1 MKFENNNKDIIKKIT
16 KRSLKA
22 NKIRNIFAVI
32 AIVLTTFMISA
43 IFTLAISYAKN
54 YQIMNLRY
62 QGTTATTFLANPT
75 DKQIKEIENL
85 DISKNIGQ
93 EINVGNV
100 SKESLDNNK
109 TNIFIKYLNKENWEN
124 QLTPCISG
132 IKGNYPTKEN
142 EIMLSKLALEF
153 LNKENSK
160 IGDKIKISYDMNG
173 KTVEKEFILSGY
185 FTSYDYIK
193 DSGYMFVSEKFV
205 YNKNLSLEK
214 NGQLLITLQK
224 NKKAEAPNLLKSKV
238 SLNENQKFEYNYD
251 AEEDS
256 NSIKVAAVIIGSIIG
271 AFIVISGYLIIY
283 NILYIAVTKNIQFY
297 GLLKTIGTSPKQI
310 KKIVKLEGLKLS
322 IIGIPIGIILAV
334 IVSYLIVPLALEGMA
349 SGTYYEKMMENKIY
363 FEPIV
368 FILSI
373 LFSLFT
379 VLISCKKPSK
389 IASSISPIEAMK
401 YSGQKTKKEKK
412 NRNSTKGGK
421 LYKMAWYNV
430 FRDKKRAILVF
441 LSLFMGIMAFLG
453 VNTFIN
459 SVSVENY
466 ANRYLNNDFEL
477 QAYYDDNSGIDN
489 KVINEIEK
497 IEGINSV
504 ETLKASMLQMDMNE
518 KIIKP
523 LLKAAYERH
532 GEDESALQ
540 TYLDKV
546 KKNPSEFSPW
556 VVGVE
561 DKTIERFNEENEEK
575 IDLEAFKN
583 GKLALIESFY
593 YSKGK
598 KLDFS
603 GKKITLKNAD
613 KNKTMSFNTRMF
625 FNDESG
631 ILSFNGSNVL
641 GVPTIYVSSS
651 ALNKLDKNLNVDK
664 IYIDVDDKYDSKVK
678 SKLKTIA
685 SESRLVLESKTDK
698 IESFNKS
705 SLMMNV
711 VGGGISIILIFIGLL
726 NFINVMVTNANVRL
740 QELAI
745 MESIGMTKKQIKKML
760 TIEGA
765 YYASITTLLTCT
777 LGMGMV
783 YLIAQLTK
791 NIADYAEFVF
801 PGMELI
807 SLITLIFTVCLITP
821 VMVYKYSSKKTV
833 TERLREIEK

>member
-54 YQIMNLRY
+54 YQIMNLRD

-109 TNIFIKYLNKENWEN
+109 TNIFIKYLDKENWEN

-477 QAYYDDNSGIDN
+477 QAYYDDNSGIDK

-726 NFINVMVTNANVRL
+726 NFINVMVTNVNVRL

-745 MESIGMTKKQIKKML
+745 MESIGMTKKQIKNML

-821 VMVYKYSSKKTV
+821 VMAYKYSSKKTV

>member
-54 YQIMNLRY
+54 YQIMNLRD

-109 TNIFIKYLNKENWEN
+109 TNIFIKYLDKENWES

-214 NGQLLITLQK
+214 NGQLLITLQN

-310 KKIVKLEGLKLS
+310 KKIVKSEGLKLS

-598 KLDFS
+598 ELDFS

-726 NFINVMVTNANVRL
+726 NFINVMVTNVNVRL

-745 MESIGMTKKQIKKML
+745 MESIGMTKKQIKKRKKNNL
-760 TIEGA
+760 TPLE
-765 YYASITTLLTCT
+765 
-777 LGMGMV
+777 LGCS
-783 YLIAQLTK
+783 
-791 NIADYAEFVF
+791 F
-801 PGMELI
+801 
-807 SLITLIFTVCLITP
+807 
-821 VMVYKYSSKKTV
+821 
-833 TERLREIEK
+833 

>member
-54 YQIMNLRY
+54 YQIMNLRD
-62 QGTTATTFLANPT
+62 QGTTATTFLTNPT

-85 DISKNIGQ
+85 NISKNIGQ

-100 SKESLDNNK
+100 SNESLDNNK
-109 TNIFIKYLNKENWEN
+109 TNIFIKYLDKENWEK
-124 QLTPCISG
+124 QLTPCISD

-153 LNKENSK
+153 LNKENAK
-160 IGDKIKISYDMNG
+160 IGDKIKISYEING
-173 KTVEKEFILSGY
+173 KKLEEEFILTGY

-193 DSGYMFVSEKFV
+193 DSGYIFVSKEFV
-205 YNKNLSLEK
+205 DNKNLSLEK
-214 NGQLLITLQK
+214 NGQLLMTLQS
-224 NKKAEAPNLLKSKV
+224 NKKAEAPELLKSKV
-238 SLNENQKFEYNYD
+238 SLNKNQRFEYNYD
-251 AEEDS
+251 AEADS
-256 NSIKVAAVIIGSIIG
+256 NSIKVAAVMIGSIIG

-310 KKIVKLEGLKLS
+310 KKIVKSEGLRLS
-322 IIGIPIGIILAV
+322 IIGIPIGVMLSV
-334 IVSYLIVPLALEGMA
+334 IVSYLIVPFALEGMA
-349 SGTYYEKMMENKIY
+349 SGTYYETMMENKIY

-379 VLISCKKPSK
+379 VFISCKKPAK
-389 IASSISPIEAMK
+389 IASSISPVEAMK

-421 LYKMAWYNV
+421 LHKMAWYNV

-466 ANRYLNNDFEL
+466 ANRYLNNDFAL
-477 QAYYDDNSGIDN
+477 QTYYDDNSGIDN
-489 KVINEIEK
+489 KVIKEVEN

-518 KIIKP
+518 KIMKP
-523 LLKAAYERH
+523 LLKSAYERH

-556 VVGVE
+556 VVGIE
-561 DKTIERFNEENEEK
+561 DKTIERFNEKNEEK
-575 IDLEAFKN
+575 IDIEAFKN

-593 YSKGK
+593 YSKEDG
-598 KLDFS
+598 LDFS
-603 GKKITLKNAD
+603 GEKITLRNAD
-613 KNKTMSFNTRMF
+613 KNKTMSFDARMF

-631 ILSFNGSNVL
+631 ILNFHESNVL

-651 ALNKLDKNLNVDK
+651 VLNKLDNNSNIDR
-664 IYIDVDDKYDSKVK
+664 IYIDVEDKYDSNVK
-678 SKLKTIA
+678 NKLKTIV
-685 SESRLVLESKTDK
+685 SENRLVLESKTDK

-705 SLMMNV
+705 SVMMNV

-726 NFINVMVTNANVRL
+726 NFINVMVTNVNVRL

-777 LGMGMV
+777 LGMGVV

-807 SLITLIFTVCLITP
+807 FLITLIFAVCLITP
-821 VMVYKYSSKKTV
+821 VMAYKYSSKKTV

>member
-1 MKFENNNKDIIKKIT
+1 
-16 KRSLKA
+16 
-22 NKIRNIFAVI
+22 
-32 AIVLTTFMISA
+32 
-43 IFTLAISYAKN
+43 
-54 YQIMNLRY
+54 
-62 QGTTATTFLANPT
+62 
-75 DKQIKEIENL
+75 
-85 DISKNIGQ
+85 
-93 EINVGNV
+93 
-100 SKESLDNNK
+100 
-109 TNIFIKYLNKENWEN
+109 
-124 QLTPCISG
+124 
-132 IKGNYPTKEN
+132 
-142 EIMLSKLALEF
+142 MLSKLALEF

-214 NGQLLITLQK
+214 NGQLLITLQN

-598 KLDFS
+598 ELDFS

-641 GVPTIYVSSS
+641 GVPKIYVSSS

-726 NFINVMVTNANVRL
+726 NFINVMVTNVNVRL

-821 VMVYKYSSKKTV
+821 VMAYKYSSKKTV

>member
-16 KRSLKA
+16 KRSLRA

-54 YQIMNLRY
+54 YQIMNLRD

-85 DISKNIGQ
+85 NISKNIGK

-100 SKESLDNNK
+100 SNESLDNNK
-109 TNIFIKYLNKENWEN
+109 TNIFIKYLDKENWEK
-124 QLTPCISG
+124 QLTPCISDIQG
-132 IKGNYPTKEN
+132 SYPTKEN
-142 EIMLSKLALEF
+142 EIMVSKLALKF
-153 LNKENSK
+153 LNKENAK
-160 IGDKIKISYDMNG
+160 IGDKIKISYDING
-173 KTVEKEFILSGY
+173 KIVEEEFILTGY

-193 DSGYMFVSEKFV
+193 DSGYIFVSKEFV
-205 YNKNLSLEK
+205 DNNNLSLEK
-214 NGQLLITLQK
+214 NGQLLMTLQS
-224 NKKAEAPNLLKSKV
+224 NKKAEAPELLKSKV
-238 SLNENQKFEYNYD
+238 SLNKNQRFEYNYD
-251 AEEDS
+251 AEADS
-256 NSIKVAAVIIGSIIG
+256 NSIKVAAVMIGSIIG

-283 NILYIAVTKNIQFY
+283 NILYIAVIKNIQFY

-310 KKIVKLEGLKLS
+310 KRIVKSEGLKLC

-334 IVSYLIVPLALEGMA
+334 IVSYLIVPLALEGMT

-379 VLISCKKPSK
+379 VFISCKKPAK
-389 IASSISPIEAMK
+389 IASSISPVEAMK

-421 LYKMAWYNV
+421 LHKMAWYNV

-466 ANRYLNNDFEL
+466 ANKYLNNDFEL
-477 QAYYDDNSGIDN
+477 QTYYDDKGGIDN
-489 KVINEIEK
+489 KVIKEIEN

-523 LLKAAYERH
+523 LLKSAYERY

-546 KKNPSEFSPW
+546 KKNPSELSPW
-556 VVGVE
+556 VVGIE
-561 DKTIERFNEENEEK
+561 DRTIERFNEKNEEK

-593 YSKGK
+593 YSKEDG
-598 KLDFS
+598 LDFS
-603 GKKITLKNAD
+603 GEKITLRNAD
-613 KNKTMSFNTRMF
+613 KNKTMSFDARMF

-631 ILSFNGSNVL
+631 ILNFHGSNVL

-651 ALNKLDKNLNVDK
+651 VLNKLDNNLNVDR
-664 IYIDVDDKYDSKVK
+664 IYIDVEDKYDSKVK
-678 SKLKTIA
+678 NKLKTIE
-685 SESRLVLESKTDK
+685 SENRLVLESKTDMM
-698 IESFNKS
+698 ESFNKS
-705 SLMMNV
+705 SMMMNV

-726 NFINVMVTNANVRL
+726 NFINVMVTNVNVRL

-765 YYASITTLLTCT
+765 YYASITALLTCT
-777 LGMGMV
+777 LGMGVV

-807 SLITLIFTVCLITP
+807 FLITLIFAVCLIAP
-821 VMVYKYSSKKTV
+821 VMAYKYSSKKTV

>member
-54 YQIMNLRY
+54 YQIMNLRD

-109 TNIFIKYLNKENWEN
+109 TNIFIKYLDKENWEN

-214 NGQLLITLQK
+214 NGQLLITLQN

-256 NSIKVAAVIIGSIIG
+256 NSIKVAAVMIGSIIG

-310 KKIVKLEGLKLS
+310 KKIVKSEGLKLS

-598 KLDFS
+598 ELDFS

-705 SLMMNV
+705 SVMMNV

-726 NFINVMVTNANVRL
+726 NFINVMVTNVNVRL

-745 MESIGMTKKQIKKML
+745 MESIGMTKKQIKNML

-821 VMVYKYSSKKTV
+821 VMAYKYSSKKTV

>member
-54 YQIMNLRY
+54 YQIMNLRD

-109 TNIFIKYLNKENWEN
+109 TNIFIKYLDKENWEN

-214 NGQLLITLQK
+214 NGQLLITLQN

-256 NSIKVAAVIIGSIIG
+256 NSIKVAAVMIGSIIG

-310 KKIVKLEGLKLS
+310 KKIVKSEGLKLS

-598 KLDFS
+598 ELDFS

-705 SLMMNV
+705 SVMMNV

-726 NFINVMVTNANVRL
+726 NFINVMVTNVNVRL

-821 VMVYKYSSKKTV
+821 VMAYKYSSKKTV

>member
-54 YQIMNLRY
+54 YQIMNLRD

-75 DKQIKEIENL
+75 DKQIKEIKNL

-109 TNIFIKYLNKENWEN
+109 TNIFMKYLDKENWEN
-124 QLTPCISG
+124 QLTPCISD

-142 EIMLSKLALEF
+142 EIMLSELALKF
-153 LNKENSK
+153 LNKENAK
-160 IGDKIKISYDMNG
+160 IGDKIKISYDING
-173 KTVEKEFILSGY
+173 KIVEEEFILTGY

-193 DSGYMFVSEKFV
+193 DSGYMFVSKEFV
-205 YNKNLSLEK
+205 DNNNLSLEK
-214 NGQLLITLQK
+214 NGQLLITLQN
-224 NKKAEAPNLLKSKV
+224 NKKTEAPDLLKSKV
-238 SLNENQKFEYNYD
+238 SLNKNQRFEYNYD
-251 AEEDS
+251 AEADS

-310 KKIVKLEGLKLS
+310 KKIVKSEGLRLS

-334 IVSYLIVPLALEGMA
+334 IVSYLIVPLTLEGMA

-363 FEPIV
+363 FEPMV

-379 VLISCKKPSK
+379 VFISCKKPAK
-389 IASSISPIEAMK
+389 IASSISPVEAMK

-421 LYKMAWYNV
+421 LHKMAWYNV

-466 ANRYLNNDFEL
+466 ANKYLNNDFEL
-477 QAYYDDNSGIDN
+477 QPYYDDKGGIDN
-489 KVINEIEK
+489 KVIKEIEN

-523 LLKAAYERH
+523 LLKSAYEGH

-546 KKNPSEFSPW
+546 KKDPSELSPW

-561 DKTIERFNEENEEK
+561 DRTIERFNEKNEEK

-583 GKLALIESFY
+583 GKLALIESY
-593 YSKGK
+593 YSPDEKFDISK
-598 KLDFS
+598 E
-603 GKKITLKNAD
+603 KITLRNID
-613 KNKTMSFNTRMF
+613 KNKTMSFNALMF
-625 FNDESG
+625 NNDGG
-631 ILSFNGSNVL
+631 ILNFHGSNVL

-651 ALNKLDKNLNVDK
+651 VLNKLDNNLNIDR
-664 IYIDVDDKYDSKVK
+664 ICIDVKDKYDSKVK

-685 SESRLVLESKTDK
+685 SENRLVLESKTDM

-705 SLMMNV
+705 SVMMNV

-726 NFINVMVTNANVRL
+726 NFINVMVTNVNVRL

-760 TIEGA
+760 IIEGA

-777 LGMGMV
+777 LGMGVV

-807 SLITLIFTVCLITP
+807 FLITLIFAVCLITP
-821 VMVYKYSSKKTV
+821 VMAYKYSSKKTV

>member
-54 YQIMNLRY
+54 YQIMNLRD

-109 TNIFIKYLNKENWEN
+109 TNIFIKYLDKENWEN

-726 NFINVMVTNANVRL
+726 NFINVMVTNVNVRL

-745 MESIGMTKKQIKKML
+745 MESIGMTKKQIKNML

-821 VMVYKYSSKKTV
+821 VMAYKYSSKKTV

>member
-32 AIVLTTFMISA
+32 AIALTTFMISA

-54 YQIMNLRY
+54 YQIMNLRD

-75 DKQIKEIENL
+75 DKQIKAIENL

-93 EINVGNV
+93 EINVGNI
-100 SKESLDNNK
+100 SQESLDNSK
-109 TNIFIKYLNKENWEN
+109 TNIFIKYLDKENWEN
-124 QLTPCISG
+124 QLTPCISD

-142 EIMLSKLALEF
+142 EIMLSKLALKF
-153 LNKENSK
+153 LNKENAK
-160 IGDKIKISYDMNG
+160 IGDKIKISYDING
-173 KTVEKEFILSGY
+173 KTVEEEFILTGY

-193 DSGYMFVSEKFV
+193 DSGYMFVSKEFV
-205 YNKNLSLEK
+205 DNSNISLEK
-214 NGQLLITLQK
+214 NGQLLITLQN
-224 NKKAEAPNLLKSKV
+224 NKKAEAPELLKSKI
-238 SLNENQKFEYNYD
+238 SLNKNQKFEYNYD
-251 AEEDS
+251 AEADS
-256 NSIKVAAVIIGSIIG
+256 KSIKVAAVMVGSIIG
-271 AFIVISGYLIIY
+271 AFIVMSGYLIIY
-283 NILYIAVTKNIQFY
+283 NILYISVTKNIQFY

-310 KKIVKLEGLKLS
+310 KKIVKSEGLRLS

-379 VLISCKKPSK
+379 VLISCKKPAK
-389 IASSISPIEAMK
+389 IASSISPVEAMK

-421 LYKMAWYNV
+421 LHKMAWYNV

-477 QAYYDDNSGIDN
+477 QPYYDDKGGIDN
-489 KVINEIEK
+489 KVIKEIED

-518 KIIKP
+518 KIINP
-523 LLKAAYERH
+523 LLKSAYERH

-546 KKNPSEFSPW
+546 KKDPSELSPW

-561 DKTIERFNEENEEK
+561 DRTIERFNEKNEEK

-583 GKLALIESFY
+583 GELALIESFY
-593 YSKGK
+593 YSKEDG
-598 KLDFS
+598 LDFS
-603 GKKITLKNAD
+603 GEKITLRNAD
-613 KNKTMSFNTRMF
+613 KNKTMSFDTKMF
-625 FNDESG
+625 FNDETG

-651 ALNKLDKNLNVDK
+651 VLNKLDKNLNVDK

-685 SESRLVLESKTDK
+685 SGNRLVLESKTDK

-705 SLMMNV
+705 SVMMNV

-726 NFINVMVTNANVRL
+726 NFINVMVTNVNVRL

-777 LGMGMV
+777 LGMGVV

-791 NIADYAEFVF
+791 DIADYAEFVF
-801 PGMELI
+801 PGKELI
-807 SLITLIFTVCLITP
+807 SLITLIFAVCLITP
-821 VMVYKYSSKKTV
+821 VMAYKYSSKKTV

>member
-54 YQIMNLRY
+54 YQIMNLRD

-109 TNIFIKYLNKENWEN
+109 TNIFIKYLDKENWEN

-214 NGQLLITLQK
+214 NGQLLITLQN

-256 NSIKVAAVIIGSIIG
+256 NSIKVAAVMIGSIIG

-310 KKIVKLEGLKLS
+310 KKIVKSEGLKLS

-598 KLDFS
+598 ELDFS

-726 NFINVMVTNANVRL
+726 NFINVMVTNVNVRL

-821 VMVYKYSSKKTV
+821 VMAYKYSSKKTV

>member
-54 YQIMNLRY
+54 YQIMNLRD

-109 TNIFIKYLNKENWEN
+109 TNIFIKYLDKENWEN

-214 NGQLLITLQK
+214 NGQLLITLQN

-598 KLDFS
+598 ELDFS

-726 NFINVMVTNANVRL
+726 NFINVMVTNVNVRL

-821 VMVYKYSSKKTV
+821 VMAYKYSSKKTV

>member
-54 YQIMNLRY
+54 YQIMNLRD

-109 TNIFIKYLNKENWEN
+109 TNIFIKYLDKENWEN

-214 NGQLLITLQK
+214 NGQLLITLQN

-256 NSIKVAAVIIGSIIG
+256 NSIKVAAVMIGSIIG

-593 YSKGK
+593 YFKGK
-598 KLDFS
+598 ELDFS

-726 NFINVMVTNANVRL
+726 NFINVMVTNVNVRL

>member
-54 YQIMNLRY
+54 YQIMNLRD

-109 TNIFIKYLNKENWEN
+109 TNIFIKYLDKENWEN

-214 NGQLLITLQK
+214 NGQLLITLQN

-256 NSIKVAAVIIGSIIG
+256 NSIKVAAVMIGSIIG

-310 KKIVKLEGLKLS
+310 KKIVKSEGLKLS

-593 YSKGK
+593 YSKWK
-598 KLDFS
+598 ELDFS

-705 SLMMNV
+705 SVMMNV

-726 NFINVMVTNANVRL
+726 NFINVMVTNVNVRL

-745 MESIGMTKKQIKKML
+745 MESIGMTKKQIKNML

-821 VMVYKYSSKKTV
+821 VMAYKYSSKKTV

>member
-54 YQIMNLRY
+54 YQIMNLRD

-109 TNIFIKYLNKENWEN
+109 TNIFIKYLDKENWEN

-214 NGQLLITLQK
+214 NGQLLITLQN

-256 NSIKVAAVIIGSIIG
+256 NSIKVAAVMIGSIIG

-598 KLDFS
+598 ELDFS

-726 NFINVMVTNANVRL
+726 NFINVMVTNVNVRL

-821 VMVYKYSSKKTV
+821 VMAYKYSSKKTV

>member
-54 YQIMNLRY
+54 YQIMNLRD

-109 TNIFIKYLNKENWEN
+109 TNIFIKYLDKENWES

-214 NGQLLITLQK
+214 NGQLLITLQN

-310 KKIVKLEGLKLS
+310 KKIVKSEGLKLS

-598 KLDFS
+598 ELDFS

-726 NFINVMVTNANVRL
+726 NFINVMVTNVNVRL

-821 VMVYKYSSKKTV
+821 VMAYKYSSKKTV

>member
-54 YQIMNLRY
+54 YQIMNLRD

-109 TNIFIKYLNKENWEN
+109 TNIFIKYLDKENWEN

-256 NSIKVAAVIIGSIIG
+256 NSIKVAAVMIGSIIG

-310 KKIVKLEGLKLS
+310 KKIVKSEGLKLS

-379 VLISCKKPSK
+379 VLISCKKTSK

-532 GEDESALQ
+532 VEDESALQ

-598 KLDFS
+598 ELDFS

-726 NFINVMVTNANVRL
+726 NFINVMVTNVNVRL

-821 VMVYKYSSKKTV
+821 VMAYKYSSKKTV

>member
-54 YQIMNLRY
+54 YQIMNLRD

-109 TNIFIKYLNKENWEN
+109 TNIFIKYLDKENWEN

-214 NGQLLITLQK
+214 NGQLLITLQN

-598 KLDFS
+598 ELDFS

-705 SLMMNV
+705 SVMMNV

-726 NFINVMVTNANVRL
+726 NFINVMVTNVNVRL

-745 MESIGMTKKQIKKML
+745 MESIGMTKKQIKNML

-821 VMVYKYSSKKTV
+821 VMAYKYSSKKTV

>member
-54 YQIMNLRY
+54 YQIMNLRD

-75 DKQIKEIENL
+75 DKQIKEIESL

-100 SKESLDNNK
+100 SNESLDNNK
-109 TNIFIKYLNKENWEN
+109 TNIFIKYLDKENWEN
-124 QLTPCISG
+124 QLTPCISD

-142 EIMLSKLALEF
+142 EIMVSKLALKF
-153 LNKENSK
+153 LNKENAK
-160 IGDKIKISYDMNG
+160 IGDKIKISYDING
-173 KTVEKEFILSGY
+173 KIVEEEFILSGY

-193 DSGYMFVSEKFV
+193 DSGYMFVSKQFV
-205 YNKNLSLEK
+205 DNKNLSLEK
-214 NGQLLITLQK
+214 NGQLLITLQS
-224 NKKAEAPNLLKSKV
+224 NKKAEAPEFLKSKV
-238 SLNENQKFEYNYD
+238 SLNKNQRFEYNYD
-251 AEEDS
+251 AEADS
-256 NSIKVAAVIIGSIIG
+256 NSIKVAAVMIGSIIG

-283 NILYIAVTKNIQFY
+283 NILYIAVIKNIQFY

-310 KKIVKLEGLKLS
+310 KRIVKSEGLRLC

-334 IVSYLIVPLALEGMA
+334 IVSYLIVPLALEGMV

-363 FEPIV
+363 FEPMV

-379 VLISCKKPSK
+379 VFISCKKPAK
-389 IASSISPIEAMK
+389 IASSISPVEAMK

-421 LYKMAWYNV
+421 LHKMAWYNV

-466 ANRYLNNDFEL
+466 ANKYLKNDFEL
-477 QAYYDDNSGIDN
+477 QNYYDDNSGIDN
-489 KVINEIEK
+489 KVIKEIEN

-523 LLKAAYERH
+523 LLKPAYERH

-546 KKNPSEFSPW
+546 KKDPSELSPW

-561 DKTIERFNEENEEK
+561 DRTIERFNEKNEEK
-575 IDLEAFKN
+575 IDIEAFKN
-583 GKLALIESFY
+583 GEIALIESYY
-593 YSKGK
+593 YSKED

-603 GKKITLKNAD
+603 DEKITLRNAD
-613 KNKTMSFNTRMF
+613 KNKTMSFDTKMF
-625 FNDESG
+625 FHDETG
-631 ILSFNGSNVL
+631 ILSFHGSNVL

-651 ALNKLDKNLNVDK
+651 VLNKLDKNLNVDR
-664 IYIDVDDKYDSKVK
+664 IYIDVEEKYDSNVK
-678 SKLKTIA
+678 NKLKTIA
-685 SESRLVLESKTDK
+685 SENRLVLESKTDMM
-698 IESFNKS
+698 ESFNKS
-705 SLMMNV
+705 SMMMNV

-726 NFINVMVTNANVRL
+726 NFINVMVTNVNVRL

-777 LGMGMV
+777 LGMGVV

-807 SLITLIFTVCLITP
+807 FLITLIFAVCLITP
-821 VMVYKYSSKKTV
+821 VMAYKYSSKKTV

>member
-32 AIVLTTFMISA
+32 AIALTTFMISD

-54 YQIMNLRY
+54 YQIMNLRD

-85 DISKNIGQ
+85 DISKNIGK
-93 EINVGNV
+93 EINVGSV
-100 SKESLDNNK
+100 SKKSLNNNK
-109 TNIFIKYLNKENWEN
+109 TNIFIKYLDKENWEN
-124 QLTPCISG
+124 QLTPCISD

-153 LNKENSK
+153 LNKENAN
-160 IGDKIKISYDMNG
+160 IGDKIKISYEIDG
-173 KTVEKEFILSGY
+173 KNFEEELILAGY

-193 DSGYMFVSEKFV
+193 DSGYMFVSETFV
-205 YNKNLSLEK
+205 DKNNLSLEK
-214 NGQLLITLQK
+214 NGQLLITLQN
-224 NKKAEAPNLLKSKV
+224 NKKSEAPDLLQSKV
-238 SLNENQKFEYNYD
+238 SLNKNQKFEYNYD
-251 AEEDS
+251 AEADS
-256 NSIKVAAVIIGSIIG
+256 SSIKGAALMIGSIIG

-297 GLLKTIGTSPKQI
+297 GLLKTIGASPKQI
-310 KKIVKLEGLKLS
+310 KKIVKSEGLRLS
-322 IIGIPIGIILAV
+322 IIGIPIGLILAV

-363 FEPIV
+363 FEPVV

-379 VLISCKKPSK
+379 VFISCKKPAK
-389 IASSISPIEAMK
+389 IASTISAVEAMK

-421 LYKMAWYNV
+421 LHKMAWYNV

-477 QAYYDDNSGIDN
+477 QPYYDDEGGIDN
-489 KVINEIEK
+489 KVIKEIEK

-523 LLKAAYERH
+523 LLKSAYERH

-540 TYLDKV
+540 IYLDKV
-546 KKNPSEFSPW
+546 KKDPSELSPW

-561 DKTIERFNEENEEK
+561 DRTIERFNEKNEEK
-575 IDLEAFKN
+575 IDIEAFKN

-593 YSKGK
+593 YSKEDGP
-598 KLDFS
+598 DFS
-603 GKKITLKNAD
+603 GEKITLKNVD
-613 KNKTMSFNTRMF
+613 KNKTMSFDTKMF
-625 FNDESG
+625 FYDETE
-631 ILSFNGSNVL
+631 ILNFHGSNVL
-641 GVPTIYVSSS
+641 GVPTVYVSSS
-651 ALNKLDKNLNVDK
+651 VLNKLDNKLNVDR
-664 IYIDVDDKYDSKVK
+664 IYIDVDDENDSKVK
-678 SKLKTIA
+678 SKLKTIVN
-685 SESRLVLESKTDK
+685 ENRLVLESKTDK
-698 IESFNKS
+698 IESFKKS
-705 SLMMNV
+705 SMMMNV

-726 NFINVMVTNANVRL
+726 NFINVMVTNVNVRL

-777 LGMGMV
+777 LGMGVV
-783 YLIAQLTK
+783 YFISQLTK

-807 SLITLIFTVCLITP
+807 SLITLIFTVCLIAP
-821 VMVYKYSSKKTV
+821 VMAYKYSSKKTV

>member
-1 MKFENNNKDIIKKIT
+1 MKFENNKDIIKKIT

-54 YQIMNLRY
+54 YQIMNLRD

-109 TNIFIKYLNKENWEN
+109 TNIFIKYLDKENWEN

-185 FTSYDYIK
+185 FTSYGYIK

-214 NGQLLITLQK
+214 NGQLLITLQN

-256 NSIKVAAVIIGSIIG
+256 NSIKVAAVMIGSIIG

-310 KKIVKLEGLKLS
+310 KKIVKSEGLKLS

-598 KLDFS
+598 ELDFS

-726 NFINVMVTNANVRL
+726 NFINVMVTNVNVRL

-821 VMVYKYSSKKTV
+821 VMAYKYSSKKTV

>member
-32 AIVLTTFMISA
+32 AIALTTFMISA

-54 YQIMNLRY
+54 YQVMNLRD

-75 DKQIKEIENL
+75 DKQIKAIENL

-93 EINVGNV
+93 EINVGNI
-100 SKESLDNNK
+100 SQESLDNSK
-109 TNIFIKYLNKENWEN
+109 TNIFIKYLDKENWEN
-124 QLTPCISG
+124 QLTPCISD

-142 EIMLSKLALEF
+142 EIMLSKLALKF
-153 LNKENSK
+153 LNKENAK
-160 IGDKIKISYDMNG
+160 IGDKIKISYDING
-173 KTVEKEFILSGY
+173 KTVEEEFILTGY

-193 DSGYMFVSEKFV
+193 DSGYMFVSKEFV
-205 YNKNLSLEK
+205 DNSNISLEK
-214 NGQLLITLQK
+214 NGQLLITLQN
-224 NKKAEAPNLLKSKV
+224 NKKAEAPELLKSKI
-238 SLNENQKFEYNYD
+238 SLNKNQKFEYNYD
-251 AEEDS
+251 AEADS
-256 NSIKVAAVIIGSIIG
+256 KSIKVAAVMVGSIIG
-271 AFIVISGYLIIY
+271 AFIVMSGYLIIY
-283 NILYIAVTKNIQFY
+283 NILYISVTKNIQFY

-310 KKIVKLEGLKLS
+310 KKIVKSEGLRLS

-349 SGTYYEKMMENKIY
+349 SGTYYEKMIENKIY

-379 VLISCKKPSK
+379 VLISCKKPAK
-389 IASSISPIEAMK
+389 IASSISPVEAMK

-421 LYKMAWYNV
+421 LHKMAWYNV

-477 QAYYDDNSGIDN
+477 QPYYDDKGGIDN
-489 KVINEIEK
+489 KVIKEIED

-523 LLKAAYERH
+523 LLKSAYERH

-546 KKNPSEFSPW
+546 KKDPSELSPW

-561 DKTIERFNEENEEK
+561 DRTIERFNEKNEEK

-583 GKLALIESFY
+583 GELALIESFY
-593 YSKGK
+593 YSKEDG
-598 KLDFS
+598 LDFS
-603 GKKITLKNAD
+603 GEKITLRNAD
-613 KNKTMSFNTRMF
+613 KNKTMSFDTKMF
-625 FNDESG
+625 FNDETG

-651 ALNKLDKNLNVDK
+651 VLNKLDKNLNVDK

-685 SESRLVLESKTDK
+685 SGNRLVLESKTDK

-705 SLMMNV
+705 SVMMNV

-726 NFINVMVTNANVRL
+726 NFINVMVTNVNVRL

-777 LGMGMV
+777 LGMGVV

-791 NIADYAEFVF
+791 DIADYAEFVF
-801 PGMELI
+801 PGKELI
-807 SLITLIFTVCLITP
+807 SLITLIFAVCLITP
-821 VMVYKYSSKKTV
+821 VMAYKYSSKKTV

>member
-54 YQIMNLRY
+54 YQIMNLRD

-109 TNIFIKYLNKENWEN
+109 TNIFIKYLDKENWEN

-214 NGQLLITLQK
+214 NGQLLITLQN

-598 KLDFS
+598 ELDFS

-726 NFINVMVTNANVRL
+726 NFINVMVTNVNVRL

-745 MESIGMTKKQIKKML
+745 MESIGMTKKQIKNML

-821 VMVYKYSSKKTV
+821 VMAYKYSSKKTV

>member
-54 YQIMNLRY
+54 YQIMNLRD

-109 TNIFIKYLNKENWEN
+109 TNIFIKYLDKENWEN

-523 LLKAAYERH
+523 LLKVAYERH

-726 NFINVMVTNANVRL
+726 NFINVMVTNVNVRL

-745 MESIGMTKKQIKKML
+745 MESIGMTKKQIKNML

-821 VMVYKYSSKKTV
+821 VMAYKYSSKKTV

>member
-54 YQIMNLRY
+54 YQIMNLRD

-613 KNKTMSFNTRMF
+613 KNKTMSFNTRML

-726 NFINVMVTNANVRL
+726 NFINVMVTNVNVRL

>member
-32 AIVLTTFMISA
+32 AIALTTFMISA

-54 YQIMNLRY
+54 YQIMNLRD

-75 DKQIKEIENL
+75 DKQIKAIENL

-93 EINVGNV
+93 EINVGNI
-100 SKESLDNNK
+100 SQESLDNSK
-109 TNIFIKYLNKENWEN
+109 TNIFIKYLDKENWEN
-124 QLTPCISG
+124 QLTPCISD
-132 IKGNYPTKEN
+132 IKGNYHTKEN
-142 EIMLSKLALEF
+142 EIMLSKLALKF
-153 LNKENSK
+153 LNKENAK
-160 IGDKIKISYDMNG
+160 IGDKIKISYDING
-173 KTVEKEFILSGY
+173 KTVEEEFILTGY

-193 DSGYMFVSEKFV
+193 DSGYMFVSKEFV
-205 YNKNLSLEK
+205 DNSNISLEK
-214 NGQLLITLQK
+214 NGQLLITLQN
-224 NKKAEAPNLLKSKV
+224 NKKAEAPELLKSKI
-238 SLNENQKFEYNYD
+238 SLNKNQKFEYNYD
-251 AEEDS
+251 AEADS
-256 NSIKVAAVIIGSIIG
+256 KSIKVAAVMVGSIIG
-271 AFIVISGYLIIY
+271 AFIVMSGYLIIY
-283 NILYIAVTKNIQFY
+283 NILYISVTKNIQFY

-310 KKIVKLEGLKLS
+310 KKIVKSEGLRLS

-379 VLISCKKPSK
+379 VLISCKKPAK
-389 IASSISPIEAMK
+389 IASSISPVEAMK

-421 LYKMAWYNV
+421 LHKMAWYNV

-477 QAYYDDNSGIDN
+477 QPYYDDKGGIDN
-489 KVINEIEK
+489 KVIKEIED

-504 ETLKASMLQMDMNE
+504 ETLKASMLQMDVNE

-523 LLKAAYERH
+523 LLKSAYERH

-546 KKNPSEFSPW
+546 KKDPSELSPW

-561 DKTIERFNEENEEK
+561 DRTIERFNEKNEEK

-583 GKLALIESFY
+583 GELALIESFY
-593 YSKGK
+593 YSKEDG
-598 KLDFS
+598 LDFS
-603 GKKITLKNAD
+603 GEKITLRNAD
-613 KNKTMSFNTRMF
+613 KNKTMSFDTKMF
-625 FNDESG
+625 FNDETG

-651 ALNKLDKNLNVDK
+651 VLNKLDKNLNVDK

-685 SESRLVLESKTDK
+685 SGNRLVLESKTDK

-705 SLMMNV
+705 SVMMNV

-726 NFINVMVTNANVRL
+726 NFINVMVTNVNVRL

-777 LGMGMV
+777 LGMGVV

-801 PGMELI
+801 PGKELI
-807 SLITLIFTVCLITP
+807 SLITLIFAVCLITP
-821 VMVYKYSSKKTV
+821 VMAYKYSSKKTV

>member
-54 YQIMNLRY
+54 YQIMNLRD

-75 DKQIKEIENL
+75 DKQIKEIKNL

-109 TNIFIKYLNKENWEN
+109 TNIFMKYLDKENWEN
-124 QLTPCISG
+124 QLTPCISD

-142 EIMLSKLALEF
+142 EIMLSKLALKF
-153 LNKENSK
+153 LNKENAK
-160 IGDKIKISYDMNG
+160 IGDKIKISYDING
-173 KTVEKEFILSGY
+173 KIVEEEFILTGY

-193 DSGYMFVSEKFV
+193 DSGYMFVSKEFV
-205 YNKNLSLEK
+205 DNNNLSLEK
-214 NGQLLITLQK
+214 NGQLLITLQN
-224 NKKAEAPNLLKSKV
+224 NKKTEAPDLLKSKV
-238 SLNENQKFEYNYD
+238 SLNKNQRFEYNYD
-251 AEEDS
+251 AEADS

-310 KKIVKLEGLKLS
+310 KKIVKSEGLRLS

-363 FEPIV
+363 FEPMV

-379 VLISCKKPSK
+379 VFISCKKPAK
-389 IASSISPIEAMK
+389 IASSISPVEAMK

-421 LYKMAWYNV
+421 LHKMAWYNV

-466 ANRYLNNDFEL
+466 ANKYLNNDFEL
-477 QAYYDDNSGIDN
+477 QPYYDDKGGIDN
-489 KVINEIEK
+489 KVIKEIEN

-523 LLKAAYERH
+523 LLKSAYEGH

-546 KKNPSEFSPW
+546 KKDPSELSPW

-561 DKTIERFNEENEEK
+561 DRTIERFNEKNEEK

-583 GKLALIESFY
+583 GKLALIESY
-593 YSKGK
+593 YSPDEKFDISK
-598 KLDFS
+598 E
-603 GKKITLKNAD
+603 KITLRNID
-613 KNKTMSFNTRMF
+613 KNNTMSFNALMF
-625 FNDESG
+625 NNDGG
-631 ILSFNGSNVL
+631 ILNFHGSNVL

-651 ALNKLDKNLNVDK
+651 VLNKLDNNLNIDR
-664 IYIDVDDKYDSKVK
+664 IYIDVKDKYDSKVK

-685 SESRLVLESKTDK
+685 SENRLVLESKTDM

-705 SLMMNV
+705 SVMMNV

-726 NFINVMVTNANVRL
+726 NFINVMVTNVNVRL

-760 TIEGA
+760 IIEGA

-777 LGMGMV
+777 LGMGVV

-807 SLITLIFTVCLITP
+807 FLITLIFAVCLITP
-821 VMVYKYSSKKTV
+821 VMAYKYSSKKTV

>member
-1 MKFENNNKDIIKKIT
+1 MKFENNNKDIIKKII

-54 YQIMNLRY
+54 YQIMNLRD
-62 QGTTATTFLANPT
+62 QGTTATTFLTNPT

-85 DISKNIGQ
+85 NISKNIGQ

-109 TNIFIKYLNKENWEN
+109 TNIFMKYLDKENWEN
-124 QLTPCISG
+124 QLTPCISD

-142 EIMLSKLALEF
+142 EIMLSKLALKF
-153 LNKENSK
+153 LNKENAK
-160 IGDKIKISYDMNG
+160 IGDKIKISYDING
-173 KTVEKEFILSGY
+173 KTVEEEFILTGY

-193 DSGYMFVSEKFV
+193 DSGYMFVSKEFV
-205 YNKNLSLEK
+205 DNNNLSLEK
-214 NGQLLITLQK
+214 NGQLLMTLQS
-224 NKKAEAPNLLKSKV
+224 NKKAEAPELLKSKV
-238 SLNENQKFEYNYD
+238 SLNKNQRFEYNYD
-251 AEEDS
+251 AEADS
-256 NSIKVAAVIIGSIIG
+256 NSIKVAAVMIGSIIG

-297 GLLKTIGTSPKQI
+297 GLLKTIGTSSKQI
-310 KKIVKLEGLKLS
+310 KKIVKSEGLRLS
-322 IIGIPIGIILAV
+322 IIGIPIGVMLAV
-334 IVSYLIVPLALEGMA
+334 IVSYLIVPFALEGMA
-349 SGTYYEKMMENKIY
+349 SGTYYETMMENKIY

-379 VLISCKKPSK
+379 VFISCKKPAK
-389 IASSISPIEAMK
+389 IASSISPVEAMK

-421 LYKMAWYNV
+421 LHKMAWYNV

-477 QAYYDDNSGIDN
+477 QTYYDDNSGIDN
-489 KVINEIEK
+489 KVIKEVEN

-523 LLKAAYERH
+523 LLKSAYERH

-561 DKTIERFNEENEEK
+561 DRTIERFNEKNEEK
-575 IDLEAFKN
+575 IDIEAFKN
-583 GKLALIESFY
+583 GKLALIASFY
-593 YSKGK
+593 YSKEDG
-598 KLDFS
+598 LDFS
-603 GKKITLKNAD
+603 GEKITLKNAD

-685 SESRLVLESKTDK
+685 SESRLALESKTDK

-705 SLMMNV
+705 SVMMNV

-726 NFINVMVTNANVRL
+726 NFINVMVTNVNVRL

-765 YYASITTLLTCT
+765 YYASITTLLTYT
-777 LGMGMV
+777 LGMGVV

-807 SLITLIFTVCLITP
+807 FLITLIFAVCLITP
-821 VMVYKYSSKKTV
+821 VMAYKYSSKKTV

>member
-54 YQIMNLRY
+54 YQIMNLRD

-85 DISKNIGQ
+85 NISKNIGQ

-100 SKESLDNNK
+100 SNESLDNNK
-109 TNIFIKYLNKENWEN
+109 TNIFIKYLDKENWEN
-124 QLTPCISG
+124 QLTPCISD

-153 LNKENSK
+153 LNKENAK
-160 IGDKIKISYDMNG
+160 IGDKIKISYEING
-173 KTVEKEFILSGY
+173 KKLEEEFILTGY

-193 DSGYMFVSEKFV
+193 DSGYIFVSKEFV
-205 YNKNLSLEK
+205 DNKNLSLEK
-214 NGQLLITLQK
+214 NGQLLMTLQS
-224 NKKAEAPNLLKSKV
+224 NKKAEAPELLKSKV
-238 SLNENQKFEYNYD
+238 SLNKNQRFEYNYD
-251 AEEDS
+251 AEADS
-256 NSIKVAAVIIGSIIG
+256 NSIKVAAVMIGSIIG

-310 KKIVKLEGLKLS
+310 KKIVKSEGLRLS
-322 IIGIPIGIILAV
+322 IIGIPIGVMLAV
-334 IVSYLIVPLALEGMA
+334 IVSYLIVPFALEGMA
-349 SGTYYEKMMENKIY
+349 SGTYYETMMENKIY

-379 VLISCKKPSK
+379 VFISCKKPAK
-389 IASSISPIEAMK
+389 IASSISPVEAMK

-421 LYKMAWYNV
+421 LHKMAWYNV

-466 ANRYLNNDFEL
+466 ANRYLNNDFAL
-477 QAYYDDNSGIDN
+477 QTYYDDNSGIDN
-489 KVINEIEK
+489 KVIKEVEN

-518 KIIKP
+518 KIMKP
-523 LLKAAYERH
+523 LLKSAYERH

-556 VVGVE
+556 VVGIE
-561 DKTIERFNEENEEK
+561 DKTIERFNEKNEEK
-575 IDLEAFKN
+575 IDIEAFKN

-593 YSKGK
+593 YSKEDG
-598 KLDFS
+598 LDFS
-603 GKKITLKNAD
+603 GEKITLRNAD
-613 KNKTMSFNTRMF
+613 KNKTMSFDARMF

-631 ILSFNGSNVL
+631 ILNFHESNVL

-651 ALNKLDKNLNVDK
+651 VLNKLDNNSNIDR
-664 IYIDVDDKYDSKVK
+664 IYIDVEDKYDSNVK
-678 SKLKTIA
+678 NKLKTIV
-685 SESRLVLESKTDK
+685 SENRLVLESKTDMM
-698 IESFNKS
+698 ESFNKS
-705 SLMMNV
+705 SVMMNV

-726 NFINVMVTNANVRL
+726 NFINVMVTNVNVRL

-777 LGMGMV
+777 LGMGVV

-807 SLITLIFTVCLITP
+807 FLITLIFAVCLITP
-821 VMVYKYSSKKTV
+821 VMAYKYSSKKTV

>member
-32 AIVLTTFMISA
+32 AIALTTFMISA

-54 YQIMNLRY
+54 YQIMNLRD

-75 DKQIKEIENL
+75 DKQIKAIENL

-93 EINVGNV
+93 EINVGNI
-100 SKESLDNNK
+100 SQESLDNSK
-109 TNIFIKYLNKENWEN
+109 TNIFIKYLDKENWEN
-124 QLTPCISG
+124 QLTPCISD

-142 EIMLSKLALEF
+142 EIMLSKLALKF
-153 LNKENSK
+153 LNKENAK
-160 IGDKIKISYDMNG
+160 IGDKIKISYDING
-173 KTVEKEFILSGY
+173 KTVEEEFILTGY

-193 DSGYMFVSEKFV
+193 DSGYMFVSKEFV
-205 YNKNLSLEK
+205 DNSNISLEK
-214 NGQLLITLQK
+214 NGQLLITLQN
-224 NKKAEAPNLLKSKV
+224 NKKAEAPELLKSKI
-238 SLNENQKFEYNYD
+238 SLNKNQKFEYNYD
-251 AEEDS
+251 AEADS
-256 NSIKVAAVIIGSIIG
+256 KSIKVAAVMVGSIIG
-271 AFIVISGYLIIY
+271 AFIVMSGYLIIY
-283 NILYIAVTKNIQFY
+283 NILYISVTKNIQFY

-310 KKIVKLEGLKLS
+310 KKIVKSEGLRLS

-379 VLISCKKPSK
+379 VLISCKKPAK
-389 IASSISPIEAMK
+389 IASSISPVEAMK

-421 LYKMAWYNV
+421 LHKMAWYNV

-477 QAYYDDNSGIDN
+477 QPYYDDKGGIDN
-489 KVINEIEK
+489 KVIKEIED

-504 ETLKASMLQMDMNE
+504 ETLKASMLQMDVNE

-523 LLKAAYERH
+523 LLKSAYERH

-546 KKNPSEFSPW
+546 KKDPSELSPW

-561 DKTIERFNEENEEK
+561 DRTIERFNEKNEEK

-583 GKLALIESFY
+583 GELALIESFY
-593 YSKGK
+593 YSKEDG
-598 KLDFS
+598 LDFS
-603 GKKITLKNAD
+603 GEKITLRNAD
-613 KNKTMSFNTRMF
+613 KNKTMSFDTKMF
-625 FNDESG
+625 FNDETG

-651 ALNKLDKNLNVDK
+651 VLNKLDKNLNVDK

-685 SESRLVLESKTDK
+685 SGNRLVLESKTDK

-705 SLMMNV
+705 SVMMNV

-726 NFINVMVTNANVRL
+726 NFINVMVTNVNVRL

-777 LGMGMV
+777 LGMGVV

-801 PGMELI
+801 PGKELI
-807 SLITLIFTVCLITP
+807 SLITLIFAVCLITP
-821 VMVYKYSSKKTV
+821 VMAYKYSSKKTV

>member
-54 YQIMNLRY
+54 YQIMNLRD

-109 TNIFIKYLNKENWEN
+109 TNIFIKYLDKENWEN

-214 NGQLLITLQK
+214 NGQLLITLQN

-598 KLDFS
+598 ELDFS

-651 ALNKLDKNLNVDK
+651 DLNKLDKNLNVDK

-726 NFINVMVTNANVRL
+726 NFINVMVTNVNVRL

-821 VMVYKYSSKKTV
+821 VMAYKYSSKKTV